1 MEMKEKILYFV
12 SFIFGSLIL
21 AILIVRLARL
31 ISKDNSSI
39 QDNDPTIHIE
49 KGKRKK
55 KKKET
60 SFKVFQVLSDAAL
73 MDEIADKEKELYFGK
88 VVLIRGKDFYNDQ
101 VVTVKNPRIVG
112 IYRYTTVENFDM
124 SVPIIEGEME

>member
-1 MEMKEKILYFV
+1 MGMKEIFLYFV

-21 AILIVRLARL
+21 AILIVGLARL

-49 KGKRKK
+49 KGKSYEN
-55 KKKET
+55 KKET

-101 VVTVKNPRIVG
+101 VVTVKNPQRVG
-112 IYRYTTVENFDM
+112 TYSYTNRGGMPMTVP
-124 SVPIIEGEME
+124 VIKGEME

>member
-1 MEMKEKILYFV
+1 MGMKEKILYFV

-21 AILIVRLARL
+21 AILIVGLARL

-49 KGKRKK
+49 KGKSYEH
-55 KKKET
+55 KKET

>member
-1 MEMKEKILYFV
+1 M
-12 SFIFGSLIL
+12 
-21 AILIVRLARL
+21 
-31 ISKDNSSI
+31 
-39 QDNDPTIHIE
+39 
-49 KGKRKK
+49 
-55 KKKET
+55 
-60 SFKVFQVLSDAAL
+60 SDAAL

>member
-1 MEMKEKILYFV
+1 MKEIILYFV

-21 AILIVRLARL
+21 AILIVGLARL

-39 QDNDPTIHIE
+39 QDNDPTIHTE
-49 KGKRKK
+49 KGKSYEH
-55 KKKET
+55 KKEA
-60 SFKVFQVLSDAAL
+60 SFKVFQVLSDGAL

>member
-21 AILIVRLARL
+21 AILIVGLRKL

-39 QDNDPTIHIE
+39 QDYDPTIHTE
-49 KGKRKK
+49 KGKSYEH
-55 KKKET
+55 KKEA
-60 SFKVFQVLSDAAL
+60 SFKVFQVLSDGAL

>member
-1 MEMKEKILYFV
+1 MERKSIFLGIIIGIVLTFSTLYLIGLGNQNSEDYDPIVYLEKAESY
-12 SFIFGSLIL
+12 
-21 AILIVRLARL
+21 
-31 ISKDNSSI
+31 
-39 QDNDPTIHIE
+39 E
-49 KGKRKK
+49 GKR
-55 KKKET
+55 ET
-60 SFKVFQVLSDAAL
+60 SFKVFQVLSDGAL
-73 MDEIADKEKELYFGK
+73 MGEIADKEKELYFGK

>member
-1 MEMKEKILYFV
+1 MEIKSIFLGIIIGIVLTFSTLY
-12 SFIFGSLIL
+12 LIWL
-21 AILIVRLARL
+21 GNQ
-31 ISKDNSSI
+31 NSE
-39 QDNDPTIHIE
+39 DNDPTIHTE
-49 KGKRKK
+49 KGKSYEH
-55 KKKET
+55 KKEA
-60 SFKVFQVLSDAAL
+60 SFKVFQVLSDGAL

-101 VVTVKNPRIVG
+101 VVTVKSPRIVG

>member
-1 MEMKEKILYFV
+1 MERKSIFLGIIIGIVLTFSTLY
-12 SFIFGSLIL
+12 LIGL
-21 AILIVRLARL
+21 G
-31 ISKDNSSI
+31 KQNSE
-39 QDNDPTIHIE
+39 DNDPTIHTE
-49 KGKRKK
+49 KGKSYEN
-55 KKKET
+55 KKET

-73 MDEIADKEKELYFGK
+73 MREVSDKVREWYFGK
-88 VVLIRGKDFYNDQ
+88 VVLIRGKDFYDDQ

>member
-1 MEMKEKILYFV
+1 
-12 SFIFGSLIL
+12 
-21 AILIVRLARL
+21 
-31 ISKDNSSI
+31 
-39 QDNDPTIHIE
+39 
-49 KGKRKK
+49 
-55 KKKET
+55 
-60 SFKVFQVLSDAAL
+60 

>member
-1 MEMKEKILYFV
+1 MERKSIFLGIIIGIVLTFSTLYLIGLGNQNSEDYDPIVYLEKAESYE
-12 SFIFGSLIL
+12 
-21 AILIVRLARL
+21 
-31 ISKDNSSI
+31 N
-39 QDNDPTIHIE
+39 
-49 KGKRKK
+49 
-55 KKKET
+55 KKET

-73 MDEIADKEKELYFGK
+73 MNEVSHKEKELYFGK

-112 IYRYTTVENFDM
+112 TYRYTTVENFDM

>member
-1 MEMKEKILYFV
+1 MNKKTFFLGVVTGIVLTFVGLFLLGLVNQNSEKNDSVQYLEKPV
-12 SFIFGSLIL
+12 SYE
-21 AILIVRLARL
+21 
-31 ISKDNSSI
+31 N
-39 QDNDPTIHIE
+39 
-49 KGKRKK
+49 
-55 KKKET
+55 KKET

-101 VVTVKNPRIVG
+101 VVTVKNSRIVG

-124 SVPIIEGEME
+124 SVPSIEGEME

>member
-21 AILIVRLARL
+21 AILIVGLTRL

-39 QDNDPTIHIE
+39 QDNDPTIHTE
-49 KGKRKK
+49 KGKSYEN
-55 KKKET
+55 KKET

-112 IYRYTTVENFDM
+112 TYRYTTVENFDM
-124 SVPIIEGEME
+124 CVPIIEGEME

>member
-1 MEMKEKILYFV
+1 MERKSIFLGIIIGIVLTFSTLY
-12 SFIFGSLIL
+12 LIGL
-21 AILIVRLARL
+21 GNQ
-31 ISKDNSSI
+31 NSE
-39 QDNDPTIHIE
+39 DYDPTIHIE
-49 KGKRKK
+49 KGKSYEN
-55 KKKET
+55 KKET

>member
-1 MEMKEKILYFV
+1 MNEKILYFV

-39 QDNDPTIHIE
+39 QDNDPIIHIE
-49 KGKRKK
+49 KGKSYEN
-55 KKKET
+55 KKET

>member
-21 AILIVRLARL
+21 AILIVGLARL

-39 QDNDPTIHIE
+39 QDNDPTIHTE
-49 KGKRKK
+49 KGKSYEN
-55 KKKET
+55 KKET

>member
-1 MEMKEKILYFV
+1 MGMKEIILYFV

-21 AILIVRLARL
+21 AILIVGLARL

-49 KGKRKK
+49 KGKSYEN
-55 KKKET
+55 KKET
-60 SFKVFQVLSDAAL
+60 SFKVFQVLSDGAL

>member
-1 MEMKEKILYFV
+1 MEIKSIFLGIIIGIVLTFSTLY
-12 SFIFGSLIL
+12 LIWL
-21 AILIVRLARL
+21 GNQ
-31 ISKDNSSI
+31 NSE
-39 QDNDPTIHIE
+39 DNDPTIHIE
-49 KGKRKK
+49 KGKSYEN
-55 KKKET
+55 KKET